1 MFHNQ
6 YVQLIP
12 FRAFQIPLCVQ
23 SRALGFFSFM
33 RSWRRLSFKSLRN
46 PSFES
51 SPQTLFTLQWSSSD
65 DSKDIVDFVSI
76 QKSDLSPPSPI
87 STQYREALQTL
98 SIPRTCLTS
107 VLRTLP
113 IPPSWTRLPPFSC
126 LYPPDLS
133 VTLQPPPPSPQSP
146 PPSPQPPSTFQ
157 SRNSSNHLFP
167 PGQC

>member
-33 RSWRRLSFKSLRN
+33 KSWRRLSFKSLRN

-51 SPQTLFTLQWSSSD
+51 SPQTLFTLQWSLFSSSD

-87 STQYREALQTL
+87 RPCFRGGEVTFLFRCA
-98 SIPRTCLTS
+98 SISIETSSLTGAHPS
-107 VLRTLP
+107 NARPVISACSKVSHRQNSEFRRKAWFCSY
-113 IPPSWTRLPPFSC
+113 PPAAEGIWVLPPAG
-126 LYPPDLS
+126 
-133 VTLQPPPPSPQSP
+133 V
-146 PPSPQPPSTFQ
+146 
-157 SRNSSNHLFP
+157 R
-167 PGQC
+167 